1 MVSAAS
7 GSTSGPQQSDILAS
21 FLQQAAR
28 ASDRAKTENPAVDQ
42 QALATLLQKLSS
54 PKDSV
59 APEVPSRSNSAV
71 PQNRLP
77 KESPKPDLAQLFSQ
91 LAPSEQQLNALKN
104 SGSQIADQVD
114 SAFQVLVKNLN
125 NELRTDFDANA
136 SKHRASLEK
145 SGFLDKLVPNIGSV
159 LEAGADAI
167 KSVATNLATVFSN
180 NKPAI
185 LDAASKFMTIATQV
199 AKQQVSQ
206 NPIAMSAL
214 AFNPSDN

>member
-1 MVSAAS
+1 MVSATG
-7 GSTSGPQQSDILAS
+7 GSTSGPQQNDILAS
-21 FLQQAAR
+21 LLQQAAR
-28 ASDRAKTENPAVDQ
+28 GGDGAQTENPAVDKK
-42 QALATLLQKLSS
+42 ALATLLQKLSS

-59 APEVPSRSNSAV
+59 AEEVPSRSNSAV

-77 KESPKPDLAQLFSQ
+77 QESSKPDLAQLFSQ
-91 LAPSEQQLNALKN
+91 LAPSEQQLDALKN

-114 SAFQVLVKNLN
+114 RAFQVLVKNLN
-125 NELRTDFDANA
+125 NELKTDFDTNA
-136 SKHRASLEK
+136 SKHRASLEQ
-145 SGFLDKLVPNIGSV
+145 SGFLDKLVPDIGSV

-185 LDAASKFMTIATQV
+185 LDAASKFMTIVTQV